1 MQGQVSKLMAS
12 FMAEGVQRFKVSN
25 VIPLVMKDDLR
36 PGSYRPDANA
46 MEDLK
51 TRELMMDAIKRASE
65 TGPVIFVASGQHR
78 IAALE

>member
-1 MQGQVSKLMAS
+1 MAS
-12 FMAEGVQRFKVSN
+12 FMAEGVQQFKVSN

-36 PGSYRPDANA
+36 PRSYGPDANA

-51 TRELMMDAIKRASE
+51 TLELTIDAIKQLSE
-65 TGPVIFVASGQHR
+65 TGPVIFIVSSQHW